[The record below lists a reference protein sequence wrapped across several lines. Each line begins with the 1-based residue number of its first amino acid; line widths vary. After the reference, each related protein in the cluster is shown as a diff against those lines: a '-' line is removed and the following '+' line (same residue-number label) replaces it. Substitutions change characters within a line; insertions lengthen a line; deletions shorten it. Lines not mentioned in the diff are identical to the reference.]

1 MKKNKLEQAKARLAN
16 NTAGV
21 NFNEFA
27 VMDRADFKQMQ
38 EALVEL
44 QKAIKEGVNVKLG
57 ADISPREQLKDYGL
71 RLAELIGVIRAG
83 ITVENID
90 KIKMPEPLSKIEV
103 SNLKEIEGYKDFKSD
118 FDGLNKA
125 LVAINESIKKPAGKN
140 PEDYIP
146 VRIVISPGQ
155 RLEFLQSFPIPSF
168 GGGGSSSGGGTIDTT
183 GLATSANQTNGGQ
196 KAQIVDSGG
205 EAVTVTGGKLDVNAS
220 VDTTGLATS
229 AKQDTIIGHVD
240 GIEGSLTTIAG
251 AVSGSEMQVDIVSGA
266 GVQYTE
272 GDTDASITGNASMLE
287 KDSNTITVQKDDA
300 GFGENLTEGIA
311 STHSRL
317 WDGTGYDRM
326 PGNSTDGVL
335 VNLGS
340 NNDVTA
346 SQTGTWNI
354 TNVSGTVSLPTGAS
368 TSAKQDTV
376 IGHVDGIEGLLTTI
390 DTDTGNIATNTST
403 IAGDTTAIET
413 STGATSDAAATA
425 GSTGTIQAKLRLAT
439 SQLDSIKTAVETL
452 DNTVS
457 GSEMQVDVVGS
468 LPAGTNAIGKLSA
481 NSGVDIGDVDVTS
494 IAAGTNMIGDVGV
507 KPRTSGGLTIF
518 RSIDLDES
526 EEEVKATA
534 GQVYGWYIYNA
545 ASSVRYVKLYN
556 ATAANVTVG
565 TTTPVMTIPVP
576 ATSGA
581 NVEFTNGIAFSTA
594 ITAAATT
601 GVADNDTGAPSAN
614 EVIVNLL
621 YS

>member
-16 NTAGV
+16 KTAGV
-21 NFNEFA
+21 NFNEFS
-27 VMDRADFKQMQ
+27 VMDKADFKQMQ
-38 EALVEL
+38 EALDKL
-44 QKAIKEGVNVKLG
+44 QATIKEGVNVKLG

-71 RLAELIGVIRAG
+71 RLSELIGVVRAG
-83 ITVENID
+83 ITIDNID
-90 KIKMPEPLSKIEV
+90 KIKIPEPLSKIEV
-103 SNLKEIEGYKDFKSD
+103 SNLKEIEGYKDFKAD

-125 LVAINESIKKPAGKN
+125 LVAINETLKKSSGKN

-155 RLEFLQSFPIPSF
+155 RLEFLQNFPIPSF
-168 GGGGSSSGGGTIDTT
+168 GGGGGGGTGGGGSIDTT
-183 GLATSANQTNGGQ
+183 GLATDSNQTNGSQ
-196 KAQIVDSGG
+196 KTQVVDAGG

-240 GIEGSLTTIAG
+240 GVEGLLTTIDADTGNIVTNSATIAGDTTAIEASTGATSDAAATAG
-251 AVSGSEMQVDIVSGA
+251 ATGTIQAKLRLATSQLDSIKTAVETIDNTVSGSEMQVDVVTMPTTTVQATNLDVRDLAQATDNVRVYANTAKDGSGTGYVPLVDTDGHLQVDVLSGGGA
-266 GVQYTE
+266 SVQYTE
-272 GDTDASITGNASMLE
+272 GDTDASITGNANMLE

-340 NNDVTA
+340 NNDVT
-346 SQTGTWNI
+346 
-354 TNVSGTVSLPTGAS
+354 V
-368 TSAKQDTV
+368 TS
-376 IGHVDGIEGLLTTI
+376 I
-390 DTDTGNIATNTST
+390 S
-403 IAGDTTAIET
+403 
-413 STGATSDAAATA
+413 
-425 GSTGTIQAKLRLAT
+425 
-439 SQLDSIKTAVETL
+439 
-452 DNTVS
+452 
-457 GSEMQVDVVGS
+457 
-468 LPAGTNAIGKLSA
+468 AGTNQ
-481 NSGVDIGDVDVTS
+481 
-494 IAAGTNMIGDVGV
+494 IGDVGV

-526 EEEVKATA
+526 EEEAKATA
-534 GQVYGWYIYNA
+534 GQVYGWYIYNS

-565 TTTPVMTIPVP
+565 TTTPVMTIPIP

-601 GVADNDTGAPSAN
+601 GVADNDTGAPGAN
-614 EVIVNLL
+614 EVIINLL